1 VRSWVICLYRETRGR
16 DLTVLVLLAA
26 LTAGPF
32 AVADEA
38 PAPVPAATAPAAPAS
53 TETPPDAQAV
63 PAPAA
68 EAPPT
73 PTPALV
79 RVSSSFEIKHAG
91 AVLKQV
97 AKLFSAGFVR
107 KDAERVAAE
116 IDAQPAEQS
125 RVWEFSAVRKGK
137 SYALRVR
144 ARPDEF
150 GDLDLDF
157 FSPPEIATEVRRAV
171 DRYLNG
177 RGL

>member
-1 VRSWVICLYRETRGR
+1 MRAVPDRAALYRVAPRIGR
-16 DLTVLVLLAA
+16 VGTAA
-26 LTAGPF
+26 LIALAGLMAGQIATADEP
-32 AVADEA
+32 EA
-38 PAPVPAATAPAAPAS
+38 PATEAATAPAPAASPETSPEVAPA
-53 TETPPDAQAV
+53 
-63 PAPAA
+63 
-68 EAPPT
+68 
-73 PTPALV
+73 PALV

-125 RVWEFSAVRKGK
+125 RVWEFTAVRKGK

-157 FSPPEIATEVRRAV
+157 FSPPEVSGALRSAV

>member
-1 VRSWVICLYRETRGR
+1 
-16 DLTVLVLLAA
+16 
-26 LTAGPF
+26 
-32 AVADEA
+32 
-38 PAPVPAATAPAAPAS
+38 
-53 TETPPDAQAV
+53 
-63 PAPAA
+63 
-68 EAPPT
+68 
-73 PTPALV
+73 V

-91 AVLKQV
+91 SVLKQV

-125 RVWEFSAVRKGK
+125 RSWDFTAERKGK
-137 SYALRVR
+137 SYLLRVR

-157 FSPPEIATEVRRAV
+157 FSPPEIAAAVRSAV
-171 DRYLNG
+171 DHYLNG

>member
-1 VRSWVICLYRETRGR
+1 VRAGPICLYRETRGWP
-16 DLTVLVLLAA
+16 LIVLVVLAG
-26 LTAGPF
+26 LVAGQV
-32 AVADEA
+32 AVADDA
-38 PAPVPAATAPAAPAS
+38 PAPAPDVAAPPA
-53 TETPPDAQAV
+53 TPETSSPDV
-63 PAPAA
+63 PAPA
-68 EAPPT
+68 
-73 PTPALV
+73 PALV

-125 RVWEFSAVRKGK
+125 RVWDFNTVRKGK

-157 FSPPEIATEVRRAV
+157 FSPPEIASEVRRAV

>member
-1 VRSWVICLYRETRGR
+1 MRAALYRVAPGIGPVM
-16 DLTVLVLLAA
+16 LTVLVLLAGP
-26 LTAGPF
+26 LAGQF
-32 AVADEA
+32 ARADEA
-38 PAPVPAATAPAAPAS
+38 PAPTPGSAPEAAAPEPS
-53 TETPPDAQAV
+53 
-63 PAPAA
+63 A
-68 EAPPT
+68 EASADAA

-91 AVLKQV
+91 SVLKQV

-125 RVWEFSAVRKGK
+125 RSWDFTAVRKGK
-137 SYALRVR
+137 SYQLRVR

-157 FSPPEIATEVRRAV
+157 FSPPEISSEVRRAV

>member
-1 VRSWVICLYRETRGR
+1 MRAAPDRAPLYREAPGIGR
-16 DLTVLVLLAA
+16 VGTAVLILLAG
-26 LTAGPF
+26 LMAGQI
-32 AVADEA
+32 AVADEPAA
-38 PAPVPAATAPAAPAS
+38 PAPEAAAPAAPAAS
-53 TETPPDAQAV
+53 PETSSEV
-63 PAPAA
+63 APA
-68 EAPPT
+68 
-73 PTPALV
+73 PALV

-125 RVWEFSAVRKGK
+125 RVWEFTAVRKGK

-157 FSPPEIATEVRRAV
+157 FSPPEVSGALRSAV

>member
-1 VRSWVICLYRETRGR
+1 MGPMGLVALV
-16 DLTVLVLLAA
+16 VLAGLI
-26 LTAGPF
+26 AGPF
-32 AVADEA
+32 ALADDA
-38 PAPVPAATAPAAPAS
+38 PAPAPEAATSAPA
-53 TETPPDAQAV
+53 PDA
-63 PAPAA
+63 PS
-68 EAPPT
+68 EAS

-107 KDAERVAAE
+107 KDAERIAAE

-125 RVWEFSAVRKGK
+125 RVWDFTAVRKGK

-157 FSPPEIATEVRRAV
+157 FSPPEISAAVRSAV
-171 DRYLNG
+171 DHYLNG

>member
-1 VRSWVICLYRETRGR
+1 MRAVLYREAAGTGPMG
-16 DLTVLVLLAA
+16 LVVLVVLAG
-26 LTAGPF
+26 LIAGPI
-32 AVADEA
+32 AVADDA
-38 PAPVPAATAPAAPAS
+38 PAPPPEAAAPAASP
-53 TETPPDAQAV
+53 E
-63 PAPAA
+63 AA
-68 EAPPT
+68 

-125 RVWEFSAVRKGK
+125 RVWDFTAVRKGK

-157 FSPPEIATEVRRAV
+157 FSPPEIAAEVRSAV
-171 DRYLNG
+171 DHFLNG

>member
-1 VRSWVICLYRETRGR
+1 MA
-16 DLTVLVLLAA
+16 LVALAA
-26 LTAGPF
+26 LMAGQF
-32 AVADEA
+32 AVADDA
-38 PAPVPAATAPAAPAS
+38 PAPARELAAPAAPAAPAAS
-53 TETPPDAQAV
+53 TDSPPDA

-68 EAPPT
+68 EGA

-107 KDAERVAAE
+107 KDAERIAAE

-125 RVWEFSAVRKGK
+125 RVWDFTAVRKGK

-157 FSPPEIATEVRRAV
+157 FSPPEISAEVRSAV
-171 DRYLNG
+171 DHYLNG

>member
-1 VRSWVICLYRETRGR
+1 MGPA
-16 DLTVLVLLAA
+16 VLIVLAGLI
-26 LTAGPF
+26 AGPF
-32 AVADEA
+32 AVADDAPASAPEVAA
-38 PAPVPAATAPAAPAS
+38 PAPVPDAS
-53 TETPPDAQAV
+53 PEGA
-63 PAPAA
+63 
-68 EAPPT
+68 

-107 KDAERVAAE
+107 KDAERIAAE

-125 RVWEFSAVRKGK
+125 RVWDFTAVRKGK

-157 FSPPEIATEVRRAV
+157 FSPPEISAAVRSAV
-171 DRYLNG
+171 DHYLNG

>member
-1 VRSWVICLYRETRGR
+1 MRAALYRGAAGAGPMG
-16 DLTVLVLLAA
+16 LVVLIVLAGLI
-26 LTAGPF
+26 AGPF
-32 AVADEA
+32 AVADDA
-38 PAPVPAATAPAAPAS
+38 PAPPPEAAT
-53 TETPPDAQAV
+53 
-63 PAPAA
+63 PAPAPDA
-68 EAPPT
+68 SPDAP

-107 KDAERVAAE
+107 KDAERIAAE

-125 RVWEFSAVRKGK
+125 RVWDFTAVRKGK

-157 FSPPEIATEVRRAV
+157 FSPPEISAAVRSAV
-171 DRYLNG
+171 DHYLNG

>member
-1 VRSWVICLYRETRGR
+1 VRAAIYRAAYREGAGPGLVV
-16 DLTVLVLLAA
+16 LTVLMVL
-26 LTAGPF
+26 AG
-32 AVADEA
+32 AVAGQFSLADEA
-38 PAPVPAATAPAAPAS
+38 PTAAPAPAPGAVGPEPS
-53 TETPPDAQAV
+53 AEASPDAA
-63 PAPAA
+63 
-68 EAPPT
+68 PT
-73 PTPALV
+73 PELV
-79 RVSSSFEIKHAG
+79 RVSSSFELKHAG
-91 AVLKQV
+91 SVLKQV

-125 RVWEFSAVRKGK
+125 RSWDFTAVRKGK
-137 SYALRVR
+137 SYLLRVR

-157 FSPPEIATEVRRAV
+157 FSPPEISSEVRRAV

>member
-1 VRSWVICLYRETRGR
+1 VTANPICLYRETDGV
-16 DLTVLVLLAA
+16 VLVVLMVLAG
-26 LTAGPF
+26 LMAGPF
-32 AVADEA
+32 AVADD
-38 PAPVPAATAPAAPAS
+38 APVPTPEVAAPAASP
-53 TETPPDAQAV
+53 E
-63 PAPAA
+63 AA
-68 EAPPT
+68 

-125 RVWEFSAVRKGK
+125 RVWDFTAVRKGK

-157 FSPPEIATEVRRAV
+157 FSPPDIASEVRSAV

>member
-1 VRSWVICLYRETRGR
+1 MA
-16 DLTVLVLLAA
+16 LVALLAV
-26 LTAGPF
+26 AGLMAGQF
-32 AVADEA
+32 ARADEA
-38 PAPVPAATAPAAPAS
+38 RPPTPGSAPEVAP
-53 TETPPDAQAV
+53 
-63 PAPAA
+63 PAPAT
-68 EAPPT
+68 EASADAAPT
-73 PTPALV
+73 AALV
-79 RVSSSFEIKHAG
+79 RVSSSFELKHAG
-91 AVLKQV
+91 SVLKQV

-125 RVWEFSAVRKGK
+125 RSWEFTAVRKGK
-137 SYALRVR
+137 SYLLRVR

-157 FSPPEIATEVRRAV
+157 FSPPEIAAAVRSAV

>member
-1 VRSWVICLYRETRGR
+1 MRAALYREGAGTGPRG
-16 DLTVLVLLAA
+16 LLVLIVLAG
-26 LTAGPF
+26 LIAGPF
-32 AVADEA
+32 AAADDA
-38 PAPVPAATAPAAPAS
+38 PAPA
-53 TETPPDAQAV
+53 PDAV
-63 PAPAA
+63 TPAPAPDA
-68 EAPPT
+68 A

-125 RVWEFSAVRKGK
+125 RVWDFTAVRKGK

-144 ARPDEF
+144 ARRDEF

-157 FSPPEIATEVRRAV
+157 FSPPEISAEVRSAV
-171 DRYLNG
+171 DHYLNG

>member
-1 VRSWVICLYRETRGR
+1 MRVALYREGAGTGPMG
-16 DLTVLVLLAA
+16 LVVLVVLAG
-26 LTAGPF
+26 LIAGPI
-32 AVADEA
+32 AVADDA
-38 PAPVPAATAPAAPAS
+38 PAPPPEAAAPAAS
-53 TETPPDAQAV
+53 PDA
-63 PAPAA
+63 P
-68 EAPPT
+68 

-107 KDAERVAAE
+107 KDAERVAAQ
-116 IDAQPAEQS
+116 IDGQAAEQS
-125 RVWEFSAVRKGK
+125 RVWEFTAVRKGK

-157 FSPPEIATEVRRAV
+157 FSPPEISSDVRSAV
-171 DRYLNG
+171 DRYLNS

>member
-1 VRSWVICLYRETRGR
+1 MRVVLYREAARTGPMG
-16 DLTVLVLLAA
+16 LVVLIALAG
-26 LTAGPF
+26 LIAGPF
-32 AVADEA
+32 AAADDA
-38 PAPVPAATAPAAPAS
+38 PAPPPEAAAPAAS
-53 TETPPDAQAV
+53 PDAA
-63 PAPAA
+63 
-68 EAPPT
+68 

-79 RVSSSFEIKHAG
+79 RVSSSFEIKHAA

-125 RVWEFSAVRKGK
+125 RVWDFTAIRKGK

-157 FSPPEIATEVRRAV
+157 FSPPEISAEVRSAV
-171 DRYLNG
+171 DHYLNG

>member
-1 VRSWVICLYRETRGR
+1 MKVSLYIYIGAVRELAP
-16 DLTVLVLLAA
+16 LAVLMGLAVLMPGQFAA
-26 LTAGPF
+26 
-32 AVADEA
+32 ADD
-38 PAPVPAATAPAAPAS
+38 ATAPEAAAPEIAP
-53 TETPPDAQAV
+53 TVAPDAA
-63 PAPAA
+63 
-68 EAPPT
+68 

-79 RVSSSFEIKHAG
+79 RVSSSFEVKHAG

-125 RVWEFSAVRKGK
+125 RSWDFSALYKGNR
-137 SYALRVR
+137 YALRVR
-144 ARPDEF
+144 ARLDEF
-150 GDLDLDF
+150 GDLDMDF
-157 FSPPEIATEVRRAV
+157 FSAPEISAAVRGAV

>member
-1 VRSWVICLYRETRGR
+1 MRAGLYREGAGTGPRGLLVR
-16 DLTVLVLLAA
+16 IVLAGLI
-26 LTAGPF
+26 AGPF
-32 AVADEA
+32 AVADDA
-38 PAPVPAATAPAAPAS
+38 PAPAPEAAAPAAS
-53 TETPPDAQAV
+53 PDA
-63 PAPAA
+63 P
-68 EAPPT
+68 

-97 AKLFSAGFVR
+97 ARLFSAGFVR

-125 RVWEFSAVRKGK
+125 RIWDFTAVRKGK

-157 FSPPEIATEVRRAV
+157 FSPPEISAAVRSAV
-171 DRYLNG
+171 DHYLNG

>member
-1 VRSWVICLYRETRGR
+1 MAWVMLI
-16 DLTVLVLLAA
+16 VLAWLIP
-26 LTAGPF
+26 GPF
-32 AVADEA
+32 ARAEEPEA
-38 PAPVPAATAPAAPAS
+38 AAPEAAAPAAAPGGS
-53 TETPPDAQAV
+53 PDAT
-63 PAPAA
+63 PDAA
-68 EAPPT
+68 

-79 RVSSSFEIKHAG
+79 RVSSSFELKHAG

-107 KDAERVAAE
+107 KDAEHVAAE

-125 RVWEFSAVRKGK
+125 RVWDFTAVRKGK

-157 FSPPEIATEVRRAV
+157 FSPPEISAAVRTAV
-171 DRYLNG
+171 DHYLNG

>member
-1 VRSWVICLYRETRGR
+1 VRARLYRVAAGTARTTRIAGM
-16 DLTVLVLLAA
+16 VLMLLAG
-26 LTAGPF
+26 LMAGRS
-32 AVADEA
+32 AVADDA
-38 PAPVPAATAPAAPAS
+38 AAPVPAPEAAAPEVSPVAAPA
-53 TETPPDAQAV
+53 
-63 PAPAA
+63 
-68 EAPPT
+68 
-73 PTPALV
+73 PALV
-79 RVSSSFEIKHAG
+79 RVSSSFEAKHAG

-107 KDAERVAAE
+107 KDAERIAAE

-125 RVWEFSAVRKGK
+125 RVWEFTAVRKGK

-157 FSPPEIATEVRRAV
+157 FSPPEIASEVRRAV

>member
-1 VRSWVICLYRETRGR
+1 MV
-16 DLTVLVLLAA
+16 AA
-26 LTAGPF
+26 LVVLAGSVAGQF
-32 AVADEA
+32 AGADDAPASA
-38 PAPVPAATAPAAPAS
+38 PAPASEAAAPAPS
-53 TETPPDAQAV
+53 ADAPPDAA
-63 PAPAA
+63 
-68 EAPPT
+68 

-91 AVLKQV
+91 SVLKQV

-125 RVWEFSAVRKGK
+125 RSWDFTAVRKGK
-137 SYALRVR
+137 SYLLRVR

-157 FSPPEIATEVRRAV
+157 FSPPEIAAAVRSAV

>member
-1 VRSWVICLYRETRGR
+1 MVRA
-16 DLTVLVLLAA
+16 VLIVL
-26 LTAGPF
+26 AGLMAGQF
-32 AVADEA
+32 AVADDAPTPAPDAAA
-38 PAPVPAATAPAAPAS
+38 PAPSSDASPDAAPI
-53 TETPPDAQAV
+53 
-63 PAPAA
+63 
-68 EAPPT
+68 
-73 PTPALV
+73 PALV
-79 RVSSSFEIKHAG
+79 RVSSSFELKHAG

-107 KDAERVAAE
+107 KDAEHLAAE

-125 RVWEFSAVRKGK
+125 RIWDFTAVRKGK

-157 FSPPEIATEVRRAV
+157 FSPPEIASEVRSAV

>member
-1 VRSWVICLYRETRGR
+1 MRAPLIYPYKENPGAVPALLI
-16 DLTVLVLLAA
+16 VLAGLIAGPLAA
-26 LTAGPF
+26 
-32 AVADEA
+32 ADDA
-38 PAPVPAATAPAAPAS
+38 PAPVAEPATPAAPA
-53 TETPPDAQAV
+53 A
-63 PAPAA
+63 APEVSADTSPEVA
-68 EAPPT
+68 PT
-73 PTPALV
+73 PAPALV
-79 RVSSSFEIKHAG
+79 RVSSSFQLKHAG

-116 IDAQPAEQS
+116 IDTQAAEQS
-125 RVWEFSAVRKGK
+125 RVWDFSAVRNGK

-157 FSPPEIATEVRRAV
+157 FSPPEIASQVRSAV

>member
-1 VRSWVICLYRETRGR
+1 MRAALYRVAPGTGPVA
-16 DLTVLVLLAA
+16 LMVLMALAG
-26 LTAGPF
+26 LIAGQF
-32 AVADEA
+32 AAADDA
-38 PAPVPAATAPAAPAS
+38 PAPIPTPAPEVAAPAS
-53 TETPPDAQAV
+53 PADASPDA
-63 PAPAA
+63 
-68 EAPPT
+68 T
-73 PTPALV
+73 PIPALV

-91 AVLKQV
+91 SVLKQV

-125 RVWEFSAVRKGK
+125 RSWDFTAERKGK
-137 SYALRVR
+137 SYLLRVR

-157 FSPPEIATEVRRAV
+157 FSPPEIAAAVRSAV
-171 DRYLNG
+171 DHYLNG

>member
-1 VRSWVICLYRETRGR
+1 MVPAALI
-16 DLTVLVLLAA
+16 VLVGLIAGRFALA
-26 LTAGPF
+26 
-32 AVADEA
+32 DDA
-38 PAPVPAATAPAAPAS
+38 PAPVPEAAAATAAAAPEVS
-53 TETPPDAQAV
+53 PDAA
-63 PAPAA
+63 
-68 EAPPT
+68 
-73 PTPALV
+73 PALV
-79 RVSSSFEIKHAG
+79 RVSSSFEVKHAG

-125 RVWEFSAVRKGK
+125 RTWDFTAVRKGK

-157 FSPPEIATEVRRAV
+157 FSPAEISAVVRSAV

>member
-1 VRSWVICLYRETRGR
+1 
-16 DLTVLVLLAA
+16 
-26 LTAGPF
+26 
-32 AVADEA
+32 
-38 PAPVPAATAPAAPAS
+38 
-53 TETPPDAQAV
+53 
-63 PAPAA
+63 
-68 EAPPT
+68 
-73 PTPALV
+73 V
-79 RVSSSFEIKHAG
+79 RVSSSFELKHAG

-107 KDAERVAAE
+107 KDAEHLAAE

-125 RVWEFSAVRKGK
+125 RIWDFTAVRKGK

-157 FSPPEIATEVRRAV
+157 FSPPEIASEVRSAV